1 MEKSKTLAQKLLQKT
16 HSTIESAALLEKMIQ
31 TGNIKRDHRRYLAM
45 LDWDEYLGLNMVATR
60 AAVDVQMVLVNAS
73 KFLREYPEIG
83 KIFVKFVALM
93 DLEEDPEKAL
103 ENLHKEAEKDVA
115 PYITGEEY
123 ALSFRQHRQNVQG
136 AVYEGDLDEEVQEL
150 LANLGI
156 DTEGS
161 EIQPAQNPNDPN
173 GLWYVIF

>member
-16 HSTIESAALLEKMIQ
+16 CSTIESAALLEKMIQ

-45 LDWDEYLGLNMVATR
+45 LDRDEYLGLNMVATR

-103 ENLHKEAEKDVA
+103 ENLHKEAKKTLLHILLVKSMYCYSDSIVKM
-115 PYITGEEY
+115 
-123 ALSFRQHRQNVQG
+123 SRVQFMK
-136 AVYEGDLDEEVQEL
+136 V
-150 LANLGI
+150 
-156 DTEGS
+156 T
-161 EIQPAQNPNDPN
+161 
-173 GLWYVIF
+173 

>member
-45 LDWDEYLGLNMVATR
+45 LDRDEYLGLNMVATR

-93 DLEEDPEKAL
+93 DLEEDPKKAL
-103 ENLHKEAEKDVA
+103 EN
-115 PYITGEEY
+115 
-123 ALSFRQHRQNVQG
+123 Q
-136 AVYEGDLDEEVQEL
+136 
-150 LANLGI
+150 
-156 DTEGS
+156 
-161 EIQPAQNPNDPN
+161 
-173 GLWYVIF
+173 